1 MADRNGLPNTVRK
14 QSWFTDGRRELP
26 VTAHH
31 RKLIEVSLPLEA
43 INAASAREKSIRH
56 GHPST
61 LHLWWARRP
70 LAACRAVLFAQIVDD
85 PSSWP
90 EEFPTE
96 EAQARERKRLH
107 EVIAEMVQWKASGNR
122 HVMGKARYEI
132 ARSLARGRGET
143 PPARGDTDAVLA
155 YLAEHA
161 PPVCDPFCGGG
172 SIPLEA
178 QRLGL
183 RARGSDLNPVAVLV
197 SKATCEIPPKFA
209 GRPPVHPDADPHV
222 VWRGA
227 RGLAEDVRYYG
238 RWMRERAKER
248 IGHLYPKAA
257 VTAAMAEARPD
268 LAPHAGRKITVIAWL
283 WARTVASPDP
293 MLRGAHVP
301 LASSFVLSS
310 KKGKEAIVVPVVEN
324 GGYRF
329 TVKTHGIGPDEL
341 AKARTGAKVGRGANF
356 VCLLSGVPISGGHIK
371 AEGMA
376 GRMGARLMAVVAEG
390 RRRRVYLDPTE
401 EMEAVAREA
410 ESTWRPEQELSD
422 DPRNIW
428 CIPYGFSTFA
438 DLFTPR
444 QLTALTTFSDLVA
457 EAHEQIRH
465 DLTDTSLG
473 TPASRRHEGEA
484 PANENAGGTPAY
496 PGGEHSGWYSRGYH
510 PHFDS
515 GDLVQSITFRLSDS
529 VSQEL
534 LRRWRDEATHGDG
547 AELRKRIAEYEDA
560 GYGACHLRRPEI
572 ARMVQDALLHFDGE
586 RYRLIEW
593 CIMPNHVHV
602 LIEQSPGHRLSDIVQ
617 AWKSFSSKQANR
629 LLGRSGP
636 FWAREYFDRYIR
648 DEGHLAAARRYIRE
662 NPVKARLCER
672 AEDWPWSSATPGTRA
687 SGTPASRRHK
697 GEAPANEN
705 AGGTPAYPGEDVPLA
720 EGGTGAQA
728 YADAVATYLGL
739 GVGRAAD
746 YWSSIATWANSG
758 EFIRSSFARQA
769 IPMVWDFAESNPFSS
784 ASGNWGDTAMSWVAR
799 AVRELAPAG
808 VPATVI
814 QKHAAGETRLADGAV
829 IATDP
834 PYYDNIGYA
843 DLSDFF
849 YVWQRRALRGVWPN
863 LFRRLLAPKD
873 EELVATPYRHGGKA
887 EAERFF
893 MDGMGRALRN
903 MRVSGADDFP
913 ATLYYAFK
921 QSEVAK
927 EGLTSPGWATFL
939 QGVVDAGYI
948 IDGTWPVR
956 TERTARSIGIGANAL
971 ASSIVLVCRK
981 RPADAPT
988 ITRRDFVARLRAE
1001 LPAALK
1007 HIRAGGVGP
1016 VDMAQA
1022 ALGPGMGVFTACA
1035 RVLEPDDTPM
1045 TVRAAIALI
1054 NRTRDEISGEEATGF
1069 DPETRF
1075 CIDWFEAFGS
1085 AAGDSGDAITLAQAY
1100 DIGIDA
1106 LVDAGA
1112 VATQGG
1118 TARLL
1123 RRDELPADWNPTADR
1138 HLTHWEC
1145 AQHLARVL
1153 ESPDGGSEAA
1163 ARLLTA
1169 MGPDNGEAA
1178 RLLAY
1183 RLYDICE
1190 RKGRADEARVWNML
1204 AQEWPAVE
1212 AAVRRASE
1220 EAGAPSLL

>member
-1 MADRNGLPNTVRK
+1 MDRRTRPASRAGSRTADKNCPRLP
-14 QSWFTDGRRELP
+14 
-26 VTAHH
+26 TAG
-31 RKLIEVSLPLEA
+31 KLIEVSLPLEA
-43 INAASAREKSIRH
+43 INEASAREKSIRH

-70 LAACRAVLFAQIVDD
+70 LAACRAVLFAQLVDD

-107 EVIAEMVQWKASGNR
+107 ELIAGMVQWKTSANR
-122 HVMGKARYEI
+122 HFMDEARYEI
-132 ARSLARGRGET
+132 ARSLARGRGEA

-155 YLAEHA
+155 YLVEHA

-197 SKATCEIPPKFA
+197 SKATCEIPPKFG
-209 GRPPVHPDADPHV
+209 GRPPVNPDADPHV

-238 RWMRERAKER
+238 RWMRERALER
-248 IGHLYPKAA
+248 IGHLYPKAE

-268 LAPHAGRKITVIAWL
+268 LKPYAGRELTVIAWL

-324 GGYRF
+324 GSYRF
-329 TVKTHGIGPDEL
+329 AVKTGGIGPEEL

-356 VCLLSGVPISGGHIK
+356 ACLLSGTPLTGDHIK

-376 GRMGARLMAVVAEG
+376 GRMDARLMAVVAEG
-390 RRRRVYLDPTE
+390 RRGRVYLDPTE
-401 EMEAVAREA
+401 EMEETAREA
-410 ESTWRPEQELSD
+410 EPAWRPEGSVPQRLTGGT
-422 DPRNIW
+422 
-428 CIPYGFSTFA
+428 CYAYGFTEWG

-457 EAHEQIRH
+457 EAREQIRH
-465 DLTDTSLG
+465 DLTGTSLS

-484 PANENAGGTPAY
+484 PANENAWLDADV
-496 PGGEHSGWYSRGYH
+496 PG
-510 PHFDS
+510 D
-515 GDLVQSITFRLSDS
+515 
-529 VSQEL
+529 
-534 LRRWRDEATHGDG
+534 
-547 AELRKRIAEYEDA
+547 
-560 GYGACHLRRPEI
+560 
-572 ARMVQDALLHFDGE
+572 
-586 RYRLIEW
+586 
-593 CIMPNHVHV
+593 
-602 LIEQSPGHRLSDIVQ
+602 
-617 AWKSFSSKQANR
+617 
-629 LLGRSGP
+629 
-636 FWAREYFDRYIR
+636 
-648 DEGHLAAARRYIRE
+648 
-662 NPVKARLCER
+662 
-672 AEDWPWSSATPGTRA
+672 
-687 SGTPASRRHK
+687 
-697 GEAPANEN
+697 
-705 AGGTPAYPGEDVPLA
+705 DVPLA
-720 EGGTGAQA
+720 EGGVGAQA

-739 GVGRAAD
+739 CVSRQ
-746 YWSSIATWANSG
+746 ANRCSNLNFWNKQG
-758 EFIRSSFARQA
+758 EKVEQVFARQA
-769 IPMVWDFAESNPFSS
+769 LPMVWDFCEANPFSDS
-784 ASGNWGDTAMSWVAR
+784 SGNFVGQVAYLSNVVDVSPAFNAQTAI
-799 AVRELAPAG
+799 
-808 VPATVI
+808 I
-814 QKHAAGETRLADGAV
+814 QQNNADDTRLADGAI

-834 PYYDNIGYA
+834 PYFDNIGYS

-849 YVWQRRALRGVWPN
+849 YVWQRRALRDIWPD
-863 LFRRLLAPKD
+863 LFRRVLTPKD
-873 EELVATPYRHGGKA
+873 KELVATPHRHGGKDAA
-887 EAERFF
+887 EKFF
-893 MDGMGRALRN
+893 INGIGRALCN
-903 MRVSGADDFP
+903 MHRTTIDDFP
-913 ATLYYAFK
+913 ITLYYAFK
-921 QSEVAK
+921 QSEVAR

-939 QGVVDAGYI
+939 EGVFEASYV

-956 TERTARSIGIGANAL
+956 SERPHGVKSTVNAL

-981 RPADAPT
+981 RAANAPT

-1035 RVLEPDDTPM
+1035 QVLEPDDTPM

-1054 NRTRDEISGEEATGF
+1054 NQTRDEISGEEATGY

-1075 CIDWFEAFGS
+1075 CIDWFEEFGT

-1100 DIGIDA
+1100 DIGIEA
-1106 LVDAGA
+1106 LVDAGV

-1123 RRDELPADWNPTADR
+1123 RRDELPADWNPAAGR

-1153 ESPDGGSEAA
+1153 EAPDGGSEAA
-1163 ARLLTA
+1163 GRLLTA

-1183 RLYDICE
+1183 RLYDVCE

-1212 AAVRRASE
+1212 AAARH
-1220 EAGAPSLL
+1220 PSLL

>member
-1 MADRNGLPNTVRK
+1 
-14 QSWFTDGRRELP
+14 
-26 VTAHH
+26 
-31 RKLIEVSLPLEA
+31 
-43 INAASAREKSIRH
+43 
-56 GHPST
+56 
-61 LHLWWARRP
+61 
-70 LAACRAVLFAQIVDD
+70 
-85 PSSWP
+85 
-90 EEFPTE
+90 
-96 EAQARERKRLH
+96 
-107 EVIAEMVQWKASGNR
+107 
-122 HVMGKARYEI
+122 
-132 ARSLARGRGET
+132 
-143 PPARGDTDAVLA
+143 
-155 YLAEHA
+155 
-161 PPVCDPFCGGG
+161 
-172 SIPLEA
+172 
-178 QRLGL
+178 
-183 RARGSDLNPVAVLV
+183 
-197 SKATCEIPPKFA
+197 
-209 GRPPVHPDADPHV
+209 
-222 VWRGA
+222 
-227 RGLAEDVRYYG
+227 
-238 RWMRERAKER
+238 
-248 IGHLYPKAA
+248 
-257 VTAAMAEARPD
+257 
-268 LAPHAGRKITVIAWL
+268 
-283 WARTVASPDP
+283 
-293 MLRGAHVP
+293 
-301 LASSFVLSS
+301 
-310 KKGKEAIVVPVVEN
+310 
-324 GGYRF
+324 
-329 TVKTHGIGPDEL
+329 
-341 AKARTGAKVGRGANF
+341 
-356 VCLLSGVPISGGHIK
+356 
-371 AEGMA
+371 MA

-410 ESTWRPEQELSD
+410 EPAWRLEGSVPQRLTGGT
-422 DPRNIW
+422 
-428 CIPYGFSTFA
+428 CYAYGFTEWGN
-438 DLFTPR
+438 LFTPR

-457 EAHEQIRH
+457 EAREQIKH
-465 DLTDTSLG
+465 DLAGASLG
-473 TPASRRHEGEA
+473 TPASRRHLHSQVLCFHAGE
-484 PANENAGGTPAY
+484 TPAY
-496 PGGEHSGWYSRGYH
+496 PGEEHSGWHSRGYH

-534 LRRWRDEATHGDG
+534 LRRWRDEATHGGD

-560 GYGACHLRRPEI
+560 GYGTCHLRRPEI

-602 LIEQSPGHRLSDIVQ
+602 LIEQRPGRRLSDIVQ

-648 DEGHLAAARRYIRE
+648 DEGHLAAARRYVRE

-672 AEDWPWSSATPGTRA
+672 AEDWPWSSAALGRLA
-687 SGTPASRRHK
+687 SPGTPASRRH
-697 GEAPANEN
+697 ENQAPANED

-720 EGGTGAQA
+720 EGGTGAEA

-784 ASGNWGDTAMSWVAR
+784 ASGNWGDTAMSWVTK
-799 AVRELAPAG
+799 AVQGLAHAG
-808 VPATVI
+808 MPATVI
-814 QKHAAGETRLADGAV
+814 QQHAAGETRLADGAI

-863 LFRRLLAPKD
+863 LFRRVLAPKD

-903 MRVSGADDFP
+903 MHVSGADDFP
-913 ATLYYAFK
+913 ATVYYAFK

-981 RPADAPT
+981 RAADAPT
-988 ITRRDFVARLRAE
+988 ITRREFVARLRAE

-1054 NRTRDEISGEEATGF
+1054 NRTRDEISGEEATGY

-1075 CIDWFEAFGS
+1075 CIDWFEAFGT

-1100 DIGIDA
+1100 DIGIEA
-1106 LVDAGA
+1106 LEDAG
-1112 VATQGG
+1112 VIATQGG

-1123 RRDELPADWNPTADR
+1123 RRDELPADWNPAADR

-1153 ESPDGGSEAA
+1153 EAPDGGSEAA

-1183 RLYDICE
+1183 RLYDVCE

-1212 AAVRRASE
+1212 AAARLASE
-1220 EAGAPSLL
+1220 EADALSLL

>member
-1 MADRNGLPNTVRK
+1 MA
-14 QSWFTDGRRELP
+14 
-26 VTAHH
+26 AHR

-70 LAACRAVLFAQIVDD
+70 LAACRAVLFAQLVDD

-96 EAQARERKRLH
+96 EAQARERKRLRK
-107 EVIAEMVQWKASGNR
+107 VIARMVQWKASGNR
-122 HVMGKARYEI
+122 HVMGEARYEI
-132 ARSLARGRGET
+132 ARSLARGRGEA
-143 PPARGDTDAVLA
+143 PPARGDTGAVLA

-197 SKATCEIPPKFA
+197 SKATCEIPPKFV
-209 GRPPVHPDADPHV
+209 GRPPVNPDADPHV

-238 RWMRERAKER
+238 AWMRDRARER

-257 VTAAMAEARPD
+257 VTAAMASARPD
-268 LAPHAGRKITVIAWL
+268 LAPYAGQELTVIAWL

-310 KKGKEAIVVPVVEN
+310 KKGKETIVVPVVEN

-329 TVKTHGIGPDEL
+329 AVKAGGIGPDEL

-356 VCLLSGVPISGGHIK
+356 ACLLSGTPLTGDHIK

-376 GRMGARLMAVVAEG
+376 GRMGARLMAAVAEG
-390 RRRRVYLDPTE
+390 KRGRVYLDPTE

-410 ESTWRPEQELSD
+410 EPDWRPEGSVPQRLTGGT
-422 DPRNIW
+422 
-428 CIPYGFSTFA
+428 CYAYGFTEWG

-457 EAHEQIRH
+457 EAREQIRC
-465 DLTDTSLG
+465 DLTGTSLG
-473 TPASRRHEGEA
+473 TPASRRHEGGT

-496 PGGEHSGWYSRGYH
+496 PG
-510 PHFDS
+510 D
-515 GDLVQSITFRLSDS
+515 
-529 VSQEL
+529 
-534 LRRWRDEATHGDG
+534 
-547 AELRKRIAEYEDA
+547 
-560 GYGACHLRRPEI
+560 
-572 ARMVQDALLHFDGE
+572 
-586 RYRLIEW
+586 
-593 CIMPNHVHV
+593 
-602 LIEQSPGHRLSDIVQ
+602 
-617 AWKSFSSKQANR
+617 
-629 LLGRSGP
+629 
-636 FWAREYFDRYIR
+636 
-648 DEGHLAAARRYIRE
+648 
-662 NPVKARLCER
+662 
-672 AEDWPWSSATPGTRA
+672 
-687 SGTPASRRHK
+687 
-697 GEAPANEN
+697 
-705 AGGTPAYPGEDVPLA
+705 DVPLA
-720 EGGTGAQA
+720 EGGTGAEA

-739 GVGRAAD
+739 SLSKIANIG
-746 YWSSIATWANSG
+746 SSIVSWMSDRGALRET
-758 EFIRSSFARQA
+758 FARQA
-769 IPMVWDFAESNPFSS
+769 IPMIWDYAEPNPFSDAGGGFGTVLEKVAMVVG
-784 ASGNWGDTAMSWVAR
+784 ASPTS
-799 AVRELAPAG
+799 E
-808 VPATVI
+808 TKCSVI
-814 QKHAAGETRLADGAV
+814 QQDAAGDICLPDAPV
-829 IATDP
+829 ITTDP

-849 YVWQRRALRGVWPN
+849 YVWLRRALGEIWPD
-863 LFRRLLAPKD
+863 LFRRVLVPKD
-873 EELVATPYRHGGKA
+873 EELVATPYRHGGRE

-903 MRVSGADDFP
+903 MHRAGADDFP
-913 ATLYYAFK
+913 VTIYYAFK

-939 QGVVDAGYI
+939 QGTADAGYV
-948 IDGTWPVR
+948 IDGTWPIR
-956 TERTARSIGIGANAL
+956 TESAGRILAKDTNAL

-988 ITRRDFVARLRAE
+988 ITRREFVARLRAE
-1001 LPAALK
+1001 LPAALE

-1054 NRTRDEISGEEATGF
+1054 NRTRDEISGEEATGY

-1075 CIDWFEAFGS
+1075 CIDWFEAFGT
-1085 AAGDSGDAITLAQAY
+1085 AAGDSGDAITMAQAY
-1100 DIGIDA
+1100 DIGIDT
-1106 LVDAGA
+1106 LMNAGA
-1112 VATQGG
+1112 VATQSG

-1123 RRDELPADWNPTADR
+1123 RRDELPADWNPAADR

-1153 ESPDGGSEAA
+1153 EAPDGGSEAA

-1183 RLYDICE
+1183 RLYDVCE
-1190 RKGRADEARVWNML
+1190 RKGRAEEARVWNML
-1204 AQEWPAVE
+1204 AQEWPTVE
-1212 AAVRRASE
+1212 AAARRASE
-1220 EAGAPSLL
+1220 EADAPSLL

>member
-1 MADRNGLPNTVRK
+1 MADRNGSPNTVRR
-14 QSWFTDGRRELP
+14 QRWFTDGRRELP
-26 VTAHH
+26 VTAPR

-70 LAACRAVLFAQIVDD
+70 LAACRAVLFASLVDD

-96 EAQARERKRLH
+96 EAQEQERKRLH
-107 EVIAEMVQWKASGNR
+107 QVIAEMVQWKASGDG

-132 ARSLARGRGET
+132 ARSLARGRGEA
-143 PPARGDTDAVLA
+143 PPARGDTGAVLA

-197 SKATCEIPPKFA
+197 SKATCEIPPKFV
-209 GRPPVHPDADPHV
+209 GRPPVNPDADPHV

-238 RWMRERAKER
+238 AWMRDRARER
-248 IGHLYPKAA
+248 IGHLYPKVP

-268 LAPHAGRKITVIAWL
+268 LKPYAGQELTVIAWL

-329 TVKTHGIGPDEL
+329 TVKAGGIGPDEL

-356 VCLLSGVPISGGHIK
+356 ACLLSGTPLTGDHVK

-376 GRMGARLMAVVAEG
+376 GRMGARLIAVVAEG
-390 RRRRVYLDPTE
+390 RRGRVYLDPTE
-401 EMEAVAREA
+401 EMEAVARGA
-410 ESTWRPEQELSD
+410 EPPWRPDATISGSTQYLGVK
-422 DPRNIW
+422 
-428 CIPYGFSTFA
+428 PYGMTRF
-438 DLFTPR
+438 DQLFTDR
-444 QLTALTTFSDLVA
+444 QLVALATFSDLVS
-457 EAHEQIRH
+457 EAREQIER
-465 DLTDTSLG
+465 DSLAA
-473 TPASRRHEGEA
+473 PASREQAHEARTNEEAGEQ
-484 PANENAGGTPAY
+484 PALP
-496 PGGEHSGWYSRGYH
+496 
-510 PHFDS
+510 
-515 GDLVQSITFRLSDS
+515 
-529 VSQEL
+529 
-534 LRRWRDEATHGDG
+534 
-547 AELRKRIAEYEDA
+547 ED
-560 GYGACHLRRPEI
+560 
-572 ARMVQDALLHFDGE
+572 
-586 RYRLIEW
+586 
-593 CIMPNHVHV
+593 
-602 LIEQSPGHRLSDIVQ
+602 DI
-617 AWKSFSSKQANR
+617 
-629 LLGRSGP
+629 P
-636 FWAREYFDRYIR
+636 
-648 DEGHLAAARRYIRE
+648 
-662 NPVKARLCER
+662 P
-672 AEDWPWSSATPGTRA
+672 
-687 SGTPASRRHK
+687 
-697 GEAPANEN
+697 
-705 AGGTPAYPGEDVPLA
+705 A

-728 YADAVATYLGL
+728 YVDAVATYLGL

-784 ASGNWGDTAMSWVAR
+784 ASGNWDDTAMSWVAK
-799 AVRELAPAG
+799 AVQELAPAG
-808 VPATVI
+808 MPATVI
-814 QKHAAGETRLADGAV
+814 QQHAAGDTPLVENAMV
-829 IATDP
+829 ATDP
-834 PYYDNIGYA
+834 PYYDNVPYA
-843 DLSDFF
+843 DISDFF
-849 YVWQRRALRGVWPN
+849 YVWQRRTLRSVCPD
-863 LFRRLLAPKD
+863 LFRRLLTPKD
-873 EELVATPYRHGGKA
+873 EELVAFSYRHDSKGAA
-887 EAERFF
+887 EEFF
-893 MDGMGRALRN
+893 MDGMSRALRN
-903 MRVSGADDFP
+903 MHVSGADAFP
-913 ATLYYAFK
+913 ATVYYAFK

-956 TERTARSIGIGANAL
+956 TERTARSISIGANAL

-988 ITRRDFVARLRAE
+988 ITRREFVARLRAK

-1054 NRTRDEISGEEATGF
+1054 NRTRDEISGEEATGY

-1075 CIDWFEAFGS
+1075 CIDWFEAFGT
-1085 AAGDSGDAITLAQAY
+1085 AAGDSGDAITMAQAY

-1123 RRDELPADWNPTADR
+1123 RRDELPADWNSAADR

-1153 ESPDGGSEAA
+1153 EAPDGGSEAA

-1183 RLYDICE
+1183 RLYDVCE
-1190 RKGRADEARVWNML
+1190 RKGRAEEARVWNML
-1204 AQEWPAVE
+1204 AQEWPAIE
-1212 AAVRRASE
+1212 AAARR
-1220 EAGAPSLL
+1220 PSLL

>member
-14 QSWFTDGRRELP
+14 QSWFTDGRRVLP
-26 VTAHH
+26 VTAHR

-209 GRPPVHPDADPHV
+209 DRLPVHPDADPHV

-238 RWMRERAKER
+238 AWMRDRARER

-268 LAPHAGRKITVIAWL
+268 LEPYTGRKLTVIAWL

-293 MLRGAHVP
+293 MLRGAQVP

-329 TVKTHGIGPDEL
+329 TVQTAGVGPEAL
-341 AKARTGAKVGRGANF
+341 ARAKAGAKAGRGANF
-356 VCLLSGVPISGGHIK
+356 VCLLSGAPISGGHIK
-371 AEGMA
+371 SEGMT

-390 RRRRVYLDPTE
+390 RRGRVYLDPTE
-401 EMEAVAREA
+401 EMEETARKA
-410 ESTWRPEQELSD
+410 EPTWRPEGAVPQRLTGGT
-422 DPRNIW
+422 
-428 CIPYGFSTFA
+428 CHAYGFTEWG

-444 QLTALTTFSDLVA
+444 QLIALTTFSDLVA
-457 EAHEQIRH
+457 EAREQIRH
-465 DLTDTSLG
+465 DLTGTSLG

-496 PGGEHSGWYSRGYH
+496 PG
-510 PHFDS
+510 D
-515 GDLVQSITFRLSDS
+515 
-529 VSQEL
+529 
-534 LRRWRDEATHGDG
+534 
-547 AELRKRIAEYEDA
+547 
-560 GYGACHLRRPEI
+560 
-572 ARMVQDALLHFDGE
+572 
-586 RYRLIEW
+586 
-593 CIMPNHVHV
+593 
-602 LIEQSPGHRLSDIVQ
+602 DI
-617 AWKSFSSKQANR
+617 
-629 LLGRSGP
+629 
-636 FWAREYFDRYIR
+636 
-648 DEGHLAAARRYIRE
+648 
-662 NPVKARLCER
+662 
-672 AEDWPWSSATPGTRA
+672 
-687 SGTPASRRHK
+687 
-697 GEAPANEN
+697 
-705 AGGTPAYPGEDVPLA
+705 PLA

-728 YADAVATYLGL
+728 YIDAVATYLGL

-814 QKHAAGETRLADGAV
+814 QQHAAGETRLADGAV

-863 LFRRLLAPKD
+863 LFRRVLAPKD

-903 MRVSGADDFP
+903 MHVSGTDDFP
-913 ATLYYAFK
+913 ATVYYAFK

-1045 TVRAAIALI
+1045 TVRSAIALI
-1054 NRTRDEISGEEATGF
+1054 NRTRDEISGEEATGY

-1075 CIDWFEAFGS
+1075 CIDWFEAFGTS
-1085 AAGDSGDAITLAQAY
+1085 AGGSGDAITMAQAY

-1178 RLLAY
+1178 CLLAY

-1212 AAVRRASE
+1212 AAARRASE
-1220 EAGAPSLL
+1220 EAAALSLL